1 MKRWFRSLLFLA
13 LAVSVLTVTVFADMG
28 PKPQLTVKVVNPP
41 EEPYYL
47 DILAEGNYADNTNP
61 FDGLEWSY
69 SDEEIAAL
77 DQDLLKALRA
87 AVPEGWHACTAEG
100 STGAPMWGDLYPN
113 EKGLHIFGYMGVPK
127 TYRILMVTKSGESWI
142 SEPYVRPSLQS
153 SVKVDWAKKQAFA
166 PPASMSYGL
175 QFLSTLLPTLILEG
189 ALFLLMGFNK
199 SKRNILIFLAANLIT
214 QVCLFLVLGVT
225 ILQRGLGFS
234 YYMRFFPMELFILV
248 SETWVYRRFFQE
260 ESKTW
265 STRYGIAAN
274 LLSAIAGWFL
284 AEPVWRFI
292 VSIS

>member
-1 MKRWFRSLLFLA
+1 
-13 LAVSVLTVTVFADMG
+13 
-28 PKPQLTVKVVNPP
+28 
-41 EEPYYL
+41 
-47 DILAEGNYADNTNP
+47 
-61 FDGLEWSY
+61 
-69 SDEEIAAL
+69 
-77 DQDLLKALRA
+77 
-87 AVPEGWHACTAEG
+87 
-100 STGAPMWGDLYPN
+100 
-113 EKGLHIFGYMGVPK
+113 
-127 TYRILMVTKSGESWI
+127 
-142 SEPYVRPSLQS
+142 
-153 SVKVDWAKKQAFA
+153 
-166 PPASMSYGL
+166 MSYGL

-265 STRYGIAAN
+265 STLYGIAAN

>member
-1 MKRWFRSLLFLA
+1 MKRSFRSLLFLG
-13 LAVSVLTVTVFADMG
+13 LAVSVLTVTAFADMG

-41 EEPYYL
+41 VEPYYL
-47 DILAEGNYADNTNP
+47 DILSEENYEDDTNP

-69 SDEEIAAL
+69 SDEEIASL

-113 EKGLHIFGYMGVPK
+113 EKGLHIFGYMGVPD

-142 SEPYVRPSLQS
+142 SEPYVRPGLQS
-153 SVKVDWAKKQAFA
+153 SVKVNWTEKEASA
-166 PPASMSYGL
+166 PPAGMSYGA

-189 ALFLLMGFNK
+189 GLFVLMGLHE

-225 ILQRGLGFS
+225 ILQRGYGYA
-234 YYMRFFPMELFILV
+234 YYMRFFPMELAILV
-248 SETWVYRRFFQE
+248 SETWVYRRFFRE
-260 ESKTW
+260 ESRSW
-265 STRYGIAAN
+265 STLYGIAAN
-274 LLSAIAGWFL
+274 LLSAVAGWFL

>member
-100 STGAPMWGDLYPN
+100 STGAPMWGDVYPN
-113 EKGLHIFGYMGVPK
+113 
-127 TYRILMVTKSGESWI
+127 
-142 SEPYVRPSLQS
+142 
-153 SVKVDWAKKQAFA
+153 
-166 PPASMSYGL
+166 
-175 QFLSTLLPTLILEG
+175 
-189 ALFLLMGFNK
+189 
-199 SKRNILIFLAANLIT
+199 
-214 QVCLFLVLGVT
+214 
-225 ILQRGLGFS
+225 
-234 YYMRFFPMELFILV
+234 
-248 SETWVYRRFFQE
+248 
-260 ESKTW
+260 
-265 STRYGIAAN
+265 
-274 LLSAIAGWFL
+274 
-284 AEPVWRFI
+284 
-292 VSIS
+292 